1 VKLTI
6 LADTVEGRA
15 ELISPT
21 SRVDDGAEYRCIVI
35 GMLLM
40 LLLLSVLKLLA
51 PPGVY
56 EDKFA
61 VQAGLNEI
69 LKRGE
74 IKIQSLNES
83 AD

>member
-1 VKLTI
+1 
-6 LADTVEGRA
+6 
-15 ELISPT
+15 
-21 SRVDDGAEYRCIVI
+21 
-35 GMLLM
+35 M
-40 LLLLSVLKLLA
+40 LLLLSVFKLLA

-69 LKRGE
+69 LERGE
-74 IKIQSLNES
+74 IKMQFLSES